1 MVRTVIAGNWKM
13 NKTGAEAVDFAT
25 RLRAAYSTPPVRE
38 VIIAPP
44 FTALQAVAEAIR
56 GSFIQLSAQNLH
68 EAEKGAYTGE
78 ISSGMLREAG
88 CTHVIIG
95 HSERR
100 TLFTEGNDRINRKLQ
115 TALKAGLKPIF
126 CVGESLRQREENQT
140 EKVIEDQ
147 LKEGLNNLNVDDIG
161 SMMIAYE
168 PVWAIG
174 TGKTASP
181 EQAEEV
187 HQFIRGWIGRWGR
200 PEIAAELTIL
210 YGGSVTPRNISE
222 LMEQPD
228 INGALVG
235 GAALEVDSFIQ
246 LIGC

>member
-1 MVRTVIAGNWKM
+1 
-13 NKTGAEAVDFAT
+13 
-25 RLRAAYSTPPVRE
+25 
-38 VIIAPP
+38 
-44 FTALQAVAEAIR
+44 
-56 GSFIQLSAQNLH
+56 
-68 EAEKGAYTGE
+68 
-78 ISSGMLREAG
+78 
-88 CTHVIIG
+88 
-95 HSERR
+95 
-100 TLFTEGNDRINRKLQ
+100 
-115 TALKAGLKPIF
+115 
-126 CVGESLRQREENQT
+126 
-140 EKVIEDQ
+140 
-147 LKEGLNNLNVDDIG
+147 
-161 SMMIAYE
+161 MIAYE